1 MEDTCILHFS
11 RLPNLV
17 THKHNKTHFSF
28 FQWQNT
34 KYLSTEQESAIQ
46 TELITQETKQH
57 MLGFVSFLGFFNQ
70 VQACGNVLSCC

>member
-1 MEDTCILHFS
+1 MEDTCILNLS

-17 THKHNKTHFSF
+17 THKHNKTLLSF
-28 FQWQNT
+28 FQWQST
-34 KYLSTEQESAIQ
+34 EYLSIEQESAIQ

-57 MLGFVSFLGFFNQ
+57 MLGFVSFWGCFKQ